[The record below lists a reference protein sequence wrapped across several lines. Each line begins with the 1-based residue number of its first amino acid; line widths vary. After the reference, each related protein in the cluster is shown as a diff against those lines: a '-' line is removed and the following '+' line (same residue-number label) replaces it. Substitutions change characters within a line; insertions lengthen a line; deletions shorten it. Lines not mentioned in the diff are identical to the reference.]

1 MNGYGPAL
9 LLLLALTCT
18 APLHARPAAPFIS
31 EFLARNTSSITDED
45 GDRSDW
51 IEIFNPNG
59 QPYSLS
65 GCHLTDT
72 PSEPE
77 KWSFPAISLPP
88 GGYLVVFASGKNRRI
103 AGSPLHA
110 NFSIASAGEY
120 LALSDATGAIV
131 SEFAPYPPQ
140 QADISWGVVSTSPSR
155 RYASFRTPSPGTAN
169 NPAEAPADPVS
180 FSPRS
185 ATFPSPGSLTVT
197 LSSPSPT
204 ATIRYTIDGSVP
216 STGATRYTQPVTLS
230 ASARLRARAFEQGR
244 PDGPLQSESYLAINA
259 SAAQFTSNLPI
270 VITHFWQPGP
280 LPTTDESREG
290 SWMIFAPGPDG
301 LARLSHPPSLAGYG
315 RFERRGSSTLSA
327 AKYSFSME
335 SWDENNA
342 DLPIAPLGMPPESD
356 WILHAPFQ
364 FDRSL
369 IRNDFIYEL
378 SRRCGRYAPRSRLV
392 ELFHSTLAGTISGS
406 LTGPDYA
413 GIYSFMEKIDRDKDR
428 VNVEKISPADNEE
441 PNVRGGYILKIDRL
455 DPGDA
460 GLSAAG
466 QLLGWVYPRERS
478 PNPALMVTAA
488 QRTWMTNYLNAMW
501 AALNA
506 RDFWHPQNGYARFLD
521 PAAAIDHHLLNTA
534 AKNVDAL
541 RLSAYLS
548 KSRDGRLA
556 PGPLWDFDRSMGSAD
571 GRDLN
576 PLTWR
581 GEGGDLGTD
590 FFHFPW
596 YAEMFR
602 DSNFWQSWIDR
613 YTELR
618 TGPLRSDRV
627 LQLIGNLA
635 AQLNPPT
642 LPPGMTSSPVSRN
655 QTRWANSGFN
665 PRPAHPS
672 TPGTDGTHAG
682 EIRWLG
688 QWWTSRL
695 AFMDGQF
702 TRPPEASIPSGPI
715 PIGAS
720 LSLTSPSFSSQGTTI
735 YYTTDGSDPRAFDTT
750 HGSPEPSVTFI
761 PTRHP
766 LRAIVPTSSQFASWG
781 TTWRGADLNGNGDH
795 TDDFSDATWHSNPQG
810 SICGA
815 GYDDNTAA
823 GSVSFLPFIGLRW
836 STPANKVPP
845 NDSSNSMLA
854 VNQSCCLR
862 IAFAATAEQLAG
874 LSFLSLRV
882 RSDDGFVA
890 FLNGSEVARS
900 NPPQGYPSTPLTWN
914 SAARATT
921 PDTTAIQ
928 ETLHNITAA
937 LPLLRAGQNL
947 LAVHGL
953 NYGLNSSDFLFQA
966 TLAAGKPE
974 TESPDFSP
982 SARPW
987 TTPLS
992 LTAPTTIT
1000 ARTLHGNPASDPP
1013 TQSGGGSGPVPNGSR
1028 WSAPST
1034 FHFFPGATTPSPSS
1048 LVISEILYRP
1058 PPANP
1063 QETAA
1068 GFLPDDFEFIRLT
1081 NTGTTPLD
1089 LTGLQIS
1096 GAISFTSPQGLHN
1109 WLPPGAS
1116 TVIVSNHSAWP
1127 SRYGNSWPILGEFSG
1142 HLDNSGESLAVTSPT
1157 GTPILSLA
1165 YSSHSPW
1172 PHQPQGSHSILLSNP
1187 SNPSAPESWSLSPD
1201 PGGSGVS
1208 SYAQWTSRHFPST
1221 LDPSSLPSADP
1232 DQDGTCNLL
1241 EYAFASNPTSPSPPP
1256 SPTLSPPDSLSLT
1269 RRTTTDLSWSPESSP
1284 FSGNDW
1290 IPLTSQPTVAPL
1302 PNLTETARWPLPAP
1316 SQPSNLIRIRV
1327 SLR

>member
-1 MNGYGPAL
+1 MKGFGPAL
-9 LLLLALTCT
+9 LLSLALTC
-18 APLHARPAAPFIS
+18 AARLHARPAAPFVS
-31 EFLARNTSSITDED
+31 EFLARNTSGITDED

-59 QPYSLS
+59 LSYPLS
-65 GCHLTDT
+65 GCHLTDN
-72 PSEPE
+72 PAEPE
-77 KWSFPAISLPP
+77 KWSFPAVTIPP
-88 GGYLVVFASGKNRRI
+88 GGYLLVFASGKNRRTP
-103 AGSPLHA
+103 GSPLHT
-110 NFSIASAGEY
+110 NFSIASAGEF
-120 LALSDATGAIV
+120 LALSDHTGALV

-140 QADISWGVVSTSPSR
+140 QNDISWGVISTSPAR
-155 RYASFRTPSPGTAN
+155 RYAAFRTPSPGTAN
-169 NPAEAPADPVS
+169 NPAEAPADKVS
-180 FSPRS
+180 FSPAS
-185 ATFPSPGSLTVT
+185 SSFPSPGSVTVT
-197 LSSPSPT
+197 LSTPST
-204 ATIRYTIDGSVP
+204 SAVIRYTTDGSVP
-216 STGATRYTQPVTLS
+216 STGANRYTAPITLS
-230 ASARLRARAFEQGR
+230 ASARLRARAFEAGR

-270 VITHFWQPGP
+270 VLTHFWQPGL

-301 LARLSHPPSLAGYG
+301 LARLSLPPSLAGYG

-392 ELFHSTLAGTISGS
+392 ELFHSTLDGIVSGS

-413 GIYSFMEKIDRDKDR
+413 GVYSFMEKIDRDKDR

-441 PNVRGGYILKIDRL
+441 PNVRGGYLLKIDRL
-455 DPGDA
+455 DPGDS

-478 PNPALMVTAA
+478 PNPALMVTAT

-501 AALNA
+501 SALNA
-506 RDFWHPQNGYARFLD
+506 RDFWHPQNGYAKFLD

-576 PLTWR
+576 PLSWR

-602 DSNFWQSWIDR
+602 DSNFWQAWIDR
-613 YTELR
+613 YAELR
-618 TGPLRSDRV
+618 NGPLRSDRI
-627 LQLIGNLA
+627 LELIGGLA
-635 AQLNPPT
+635 SQLNPSP
-642 LPPGMTSSPVSRN
+642 LPEGLHASPVARN
-655 QTRWANSGFN
+655 QTRWAGSGFN
-665 PRPAHPS
+665 PRPAHPA

-688 QWWTSRL
+688 NWWTSRL

-702 TRPPEASIPSGPI
+702 SRPPEASLPSGPVLH
-715 PIGAS
+715 GAS
-720 LSLTSPSFSSQGTTI
+720 LSLTSSSLASPGSAI

-750 HGSPEPSVTFI
+750 HGTPEPTVTFI

-766 LRAIVPTSSQFASWG
+766 LRAIVPTASQFASWG
-781 TTWRGADLNGNGDH
+781 TSWRGADLNGNGDH
-795 TDDFSDATWHSNPQG
+795 SDDFSDAAWHSNPPG
-810 SICGA
+810 SLCGA
-815 GYDDNTAA
+815 GYDDNTAV
-823 GSVSFLPFIGLRW
+823 GTVSFLPFIGLRW
-836 STPANKVPP
+836 STPLNKVPP
-845 NDSSNSMLA
+845 NDASNSMLA

-862 IAFAATAEQLAG
+862 IAFTATSGQLEG

-900 NPPQGYPSTPLTWN
+900 NPPAGYPATPLAWN

-921 PDTTAIQ
+921 ADTTAIQ

-937 LPLLRAGQNL
+937 LPLLRPGNNL

-953 NYGLNSSDFLFQA
+953 NYGLGSSDFLFQA
-966 TLAAGKPE
+966 TLAAGRSE
-974 TESPDFSP
+974 IESPDFSP
-982 SARPW
+982 TARPW
-987 TTPLS
+987 SEPLPLVS
-992 LTAPTTIT
+992 PITIT

-1013 TQSGGGSGPVPNGSR
+1013 TQAGGGVGSVPNGSS
-1028 WSAPST
+1028 WSAPAT
-1034 FHFFPGATTPSPSS
+1034 FHFFPGASLPSAAS

-1058 PPANP
+1058 PSTTTTEAN
-1063 QETAA
+1063 A
-1068 GFLPDDFEFIRLT
+1068 GIQPDDFEFIRLT
-1081 NTGTTPLD
+1081 NTGKEPLD
-1089 LTGLQIS
+1089 LTAIQLTGGL
-1096 GAISFTSPQGLHN
+1096 SFTSSPGLHN

-1116 TVIVSNHSAWP
+1116 TVVVRNRSAW
-1127 SRYGNSWPILGEFSG
+1127 SARYGSAWPILGEFTG
-1142 HLDNSGESLAVTSPT
+1142 QLDNSGESLTLCTSS
-1157 GTPILSLA
+1157 GSPIVSLA
-1165 YSSHSPW
+1165 YSNQSPW
-1172 PHQPQGSHSILLSNP
+1172 PHQPTGSHSIALTNP
-1187 SNPSAPESWSLSPD
+1187 GNPTSPESWSLSPD

-1208 SYAQWTSRHFPST
+1208 SYSQWTTRHFPVSPESAAQP
-1221 LDPSSLPSADP
+1221 DADP
-1232 DQDGTCNLL
+1232 DHDGTCNLL
-1241 EYAFASNPTSPSPPP
+1241 EYAFASSPHSPSPPP
-1256 SPTLSPPDSLSLT
+1256 VPSLT
-1269 RRTTTDLSWSPESSP
+1269 LPDRLALSRRITPDLIWSPESSP
-1284 FSGNDW
+1284 AASAW
-1290 IPLTSQPTVAPL
+1290 TPL
-1302 PNLTETARWPLPAP
+1302 PIPPAVSPLSEFKESARWILPASAHP
-1316 SQPSNLIRIRV
+1316 TQLIRVRV
-1327 SLR
+1327 SLK

>member
-31 EFLARNTSSITDED
+31 EFLARNTSGITDED

-88 GGYLVVFASGKNRRI
+88 GGYLVVFASSKNRRT

-131 SEFAPYPPQ
+131 SEFAPYPAQ
-140 QADISWGVVSTSPSR
+140 QTDLSWGVVSTSPSR

-197 LSSPSPT
+197 LSTPSPT
-204 ATIRYTIDGSVP
+204 ATIRYTTDGSVP
-216 STGATRYTQPVTLS
+216 STGATRYTQPITVS
-230 ASARLRARAFEQGR
+230 SSARLRARAFEQGR
-244 PDGPLQSESYLAINA
+244 PDGPLKSESYLAINA

-270 VITHFWQPGP
+270 VVTHFWQPGP

-369 IRNDFIYEL
+369 IRNDLIYEL

-392 ELFHSTLAGTISGS
+392 ELFHSTLAGTVSGS
-406 LTGPDYA
+406 LTGPDYT

-506 RDFWHPQNGYARFLD
+506 RDFWHPQNGYAKFLD

-548 KSRDGRLA
+548 KSRNGRLA

-602 DSNFWQSWIDR
+602 DSNFWQAWIDR
-613 YTELR
+613 YAELR
-618 TGPLRSDRV
+618 MGPLQTDRI
-627 LQLIGNLA
+627 LQLISGLA
-635 AQLNPPT
+635 AQLGAPP
-642 LPPGMTSSPVSRN
+642 PPPCPRAQLHRPSAAT
-655 QTRWANSGFN
+655 
-665 PRPAHPS
+665 RPAGPAQAS
-672 TPGTDGTHAG
+672 TRAQPTPP
-682 EIRWLG
+682 
-688 QWWTSRL
+688 
-695 AFMDGQF
+695 
-702 TRPPEASIPSGPI
+702 PPEP
-715 PIGAS
+715 
-720 LSLTSPSFSSQGTTI
+720 
-735 YYTTDGSDPRAFDTT
+735 
-750 HGSPEPSVTFI
+750 
-761 PTRHP
+761 
-766 LRAIVPTSSQFASWG
+766 
-781 TTWRGADLNGNGDH
+781 
-795 TDDFSDATWHSNPQG
+795 
-810 SICGA
+810 
-815 GYDDNTAA
+815 
-823 GSVSFLPFIGLRW
+823 
-836 STPANKVPP
+836 
-845 NDSSNSMLA
+845 
-854 VNQSCCLR
+854 
-862 IAFAATAEQLAG
+862 
-874 LSFLSLRV
+874 
-882 RSDDGFVA
+882 
-890 FLNGSEVARS
+890 
-900 NPPQGYPSTPLTWN
+900 
-914 SAARATT
+914 
-921 PDTTAIQ
+921 
-928 ETLHNITAA
+928 
-937 LPLLRAGQNL
+937 
-947 LAVHGL
+947 
-953 NYGLNSSDFLFQA
+953 
-966 TLAAGKPE
+966 
-974 TESPDFSP
+974 
-982 SARPW
+982 
-987 TTPLS
+987 
-992 LTAPTTIT
+992 TAPTRAKSAGSANGGHHASPSWTVSSPT
-1000 ARTLHGNPASDPP
+1000 PRKPLSPAVPFPPVPASRSPP
-1013 TQSGGGSGPVPNGSR
+1013 PASHHKAQPSTTPRTDQTP
-1028 WSAPST
+1028 APST
-1034 FHFFPGATTPSPSS
+1034 RPMVPRNQPSPSS
-1048 LVISEILYRP
+1048 LS
-1058 PPANP
+1058 
-1063 QETAA
+1063 
-1068 GFLPDDFEFIRLT
+1068 
-1081 NTGTTPLD
+1081 GT
-1089 LTGLQIS
+1089 
-1096 GAISFTSPQGLHN
+1096 
-1109 WLPPGAS
+1109 
-1116 TVIVSNHSAWP
+1116 
-1127 SRYGNSWPILGEFSG
+1127 R
-1142 HLDNSGESLAVTSPT
+1142 
-1157 GTPILSLA
+1157 
-1165 YSSHSPW
+1165 
-1172 PHQPQGSHSILLSNP
+1172 
-1187 SNPSAPESWSLSPD
+1187 SAPSCRHPRSSPHGETHGAE
-1201 PGGSGVS
+1201 PTSMAMATTRTTSATAHGSAIRQAASAGLDTTTIPPRVQSAS
-1208 SYAQWTSRHFPST
+1208 S
-1221 LDPSSLPSADP
+1221 PSSACA
-1232 DQDGTCNLL
+1232 G
-1241 EYAFASNPTSPSPPP
+1241 
-1256 SPTLSPPDSLSLT
+1256 
-1269 RRTTTDLSWSPESSP
+1269 
-1284 FSGNDW
+1284 
-1290 IPLTSQPTVAPL
+1290 AP
-1302 PNLTETARWPLPAP
+1302 R
-1316 SQPSNLIRIRV
+1316 
-1327 SLR
+1327 